1 MKTTKTNSISVQ
13 VLATWD
19 KLLLTC
25 NNPLGL
31 DEETLQESLESAP
44 PKEYPGAIFKGRY
57 IIPRQFVRYDEA
69 EQPRDKNNDSE
80 HVKNLTDNFNT
91 VGYRK
96 DAQPPIACFDS
107 QSTNICSLKAQA
119 GFNRDSALNNLGQEC
134 YIFDIYEYE
143 DEYAEVVARN
153 MSNHH
158 SNPQLD
164 QKIPDYVK
172 EVVNAKE
179 RGLIENTQP
188 AIDAFVDVIAAD
200 RTSQQRGKIKKS
212 CYSECE
218 TYSNFRTYNSTGYGK
233 NSLNGFISAQ
243 GLPKQGIDKRSVSDI
258 QKQGFITYCSGSGDN
273 KSVWARAISNSIKFG
288 VPVWV
293 VGYSQNRVEDLEKFR
308 EDFITDWNEQKEIW
322 VKFAMSIFDD
332 CGEFD
337 ESRIQVKLAGFKAQY
352 IKPDPNDKGR
362 PTEQNIVDVSGNT
375 IKFNAKGDCLTLTQS
390 DEEETDVSA
399 KL

>member
-1 MKTTKTNSISVQ
+1 MKTAKINSISVQ
-13 VLATWD
+13 VLAMWD
-19 KLLLTC
+19 KVLLTC
-25 NNPLGL
+25 SNPLGL
-31 DEETLQESLESAP
+31 NEEILQESFKSAP
-44 PKEYPGAIFKGRY
+44 PKDYPGATFMGRY

-80 HVKNLTDNFNT
+80 HVNNLINNFNT

-107 QSTNICSLKAQA
+107 QSTSIYALKAQA
-119 GFNRDSALNNLGQEC
+119 GFNRDGALNNLGQDC
-134 YIFDIYEYE
+134 YIFDIYNYE

-158 SNPQLD
+158 SNPQLE

-179 RGLIENTQP
+179 RGLIENTKA
-188 AIDAFVDVIAAD
+188 AIDAFVDIIAAD
-200 RTSQQRGKIKKS
+200 RTSNQRTRIKKS
-212 CYSECE
+212 SYSQCE
-218 TYSNFRTYNSTGYGK
+218 VFSNFRTYNSTGHSK
-233 NSLNGFISAQ
+233 NTLNGFISNN
-243 GLPKQGIDKRSVSDI
+243 GLAKQGIENRTAEEIK
-258 QKQGFITYCSGSGDN
+258 KQGYIIYCSGSGNN
-273 KSVWARAISNSIKFG
+273 KSVWARAISNSVKFE

-308 EDFITDWNEQKEIW
+308 NDFITDWNDQKEIW

-332 CGEFD
+332 CGELD
-337 ESRIQVKLAGFKAQY
+337 ESRIQVKLAGFMAQY

-362 PTEQNIVDVSGNT
+362 PTEQNVVDVFGNT
-375 IKFNAKGDCLTLTQS
+375 IKFNAKGDCLTLTQP
-390 DEEETDVSA
+390 
-399 KL
+399 

>member
-1 MKTTKTNSISVQ
+1 MKTSKTNSISVE

-19 KLLLTC
+19 KVLLTC
-25 NNPLGL
+25 SNPLGL
-31 DEETLQESLESAP
+31 NEEILQKSLESAP
-44 PKEYPGAIFKGRY
+44 PKEYPGATFKGRY
-57 IIPRQFVRYDEA
+57 IIPRSFVRYDEA

-80 HVKNLTDNFNT
+80 HVNNLINNFDT
-91 VGYRK
+91 VGYRE

-107 QSTNICSLKAQA
+107 QNTNNCSLKAQA
-119 GFNRDSALNNLGQEC
+119 GFNRDGALNNLGQEC

-158 SNPQLD
+158 SNPQLE

-179 RGLIENTQP
+179 RGLIENTKT

-200 RTSQQRGKIKKS
+200 RTSNQRTRIKKS
-212 CYSECE
+212 SYSQCE
-218 TYSNFRTYNSTGYGK
+218 VFSNFRTYNSTGHSK
-233 NSLNGFISAQ
+233 NTLNGFISNNRLA
-243 GLPKQGIDKRSVSDI
+243 KQGIEGRTEEEIK
-258 QKQGFITYCSGSGDN
+258 KQGYIVYCSGSGNN
-273 KSVWARAISNSIKFG
+273 KSVWARAISNSVKFE

-293 VGYSQNRVEDLEKFR
+293 IGYSQNRVEDLEKFR
-308 EDFITDWNEQKEIW
+308 NDFITDWNDQKETW

-337 ESRIQVKLAGFKAQY
+337 ESRIQVKLAGFMAQY

-362 PTEQNIVDVSGNT
+362 PSEQNIVDVFGNT
-375 IKFNAKGDCLTLTQS
+375 IKFNAKGDCLTLTQP
-390 DEEETDVSA
+390 
-399 KL
+399 

>member
-1 MKTTKTNSISVQ
+1 M
-13 VLATWD
+13 WD
-19 KLLLTC
+19 KVLLTC
-25 NNPLGL
+25 SNPLGL
-31 DEETLQESLESAP
+31 NEEILQESFKSAP
-44 PKEYPGAIFKGRY
+44 PKDYPGATFMGRY

-80 HVKNLTDNFNT
+80 HVNNLINNFNT

-107 QSTNICSLKAQA
+107 QSTSIYALKAQA
-119 GFNRDSALNNLGQEC
+119 GFNRDGALNNLGQDC
-134 YIFDIYEYE
+134 YIFDIYNYE

-158 SNPQLD
+158 SNPQLE

-179 RGLIENTQP
+179 RGLIENTKA
-188 AIDAFVDVIAAD
+188 AIDAFVDIIAAD
-200 RTSQQRGKIKKS
+200 RTSNQRTRIKKS
-212 CYSECE
+212 SYSQCE
-218 TYSNFRTYNSTGYGK
+218 VFSNFRTYNSTGHSK
-233 NSLNGFISAQ
+233 NTLNGFISNN
-243 GLPKQGIDKRSVSDI
+243 GLAKQGIENRTAEEIK
-258 QKQGFITYCSGSGDN
+258 KQGYIIYCSGSGNN
-273 KSVWARAISNSIKFG
+273 KSVWARAISNSVKFE

-308 EDFITDWNEQKEIW
+308 NDFITDWNDQKEIW

-332 CGEFD
+332 CGELN
-337 ESRIQVKLAGFKAQY
+337 ESCIQVKLAGFMAQY

-362 PTEQNIVDVSGNT
+362 PTEQNVVDVFGNT
-375 IKFNAKGDCLTLTQS
+375 IKFNAKGDCLTLTQP
-390 DEEETDVSA
+390 
-399 KL
+399 

>member
-57 IIPRQFVRYDEA
+57 IVPRQFVRYDEA

-80 HVKNLTDNFNT
+80 HVRNLTDNFET

-107 QSTNICSLKAQA
+107 QSTNNCSLKAQA
-119 GFNRDSALNNLGQEC
+119 GFNRDGALNNLGQEC

-179 RGLIENTQP
+179 RGLIENTKT

-200 RTSQQRGKIKKS
+200 RTSNQRTRIKKAS
-212 CYSECE
+212 YSQCE
-218 TYSNFRTYNSTGYGK
+218 VFSNFRTYNSTGHGK
-233 NSLNGFISAQ
+233 NTLNGFISSNGFA
-243 GLPKQGIDKRSVSDI
+243 KQGIDDRTEEEIK
-258 QKQGFITYCSGSGDN
+258 KQGYIVYCSGKGNN
-273 KSVWARAISNSIKFG
+273 KSVWMRAITNSVKYG
-288 VPVWV
+288 VPVYV
-293 VGYSQNRVEDLEKFR
+293 IGYSQNRVDDLYAFREKFI
-308 EDFITDWNEQKEIW
+308 EDWNDQKEIL
-322 VKFAMSIFDD
+322 VKFAEDLFED
-332 CGEFD
+332 CGEFV
-337 ESRIQVKLAGFKAQY
+337 ESRIQVKLAGFMAQY

-362 PTEQNIVDVSGNT
+362 PTEQNVVDVFGNT
-375 IKFNAKGDCLTLTQS
+375 IKFNAKGDCLTLTQP
-390 DEEETDVSA
+390 
-399 KL
+399 

>member
-1 MKTTKTNSISVQ
+1 MKTTKTNSISAQ

-31 DEETLQESLESAP
+31 TEELVQKTLKTAP
-44 PKEYPGAIFKGRY
+44 PKEYPGATFMGRH
-57 IIPRQFVRYDEA
+57 IVPRQFVRYDEA

-80 HVKNLTDNFNT
+80 HVRNLTDNFET

-107 QSTNICSLKAQA
+107 QSTSIFALKAQA
-119 GFNRDSALNNLGQEC
+119 GFNRDGALNNLVQDC
-134 YIFDIYEYE
+134 YIFDIYDYE

-179 RGLIENTQP
+179 RGLIENTKT
-188 AIDAFVDVIAAD
+188 AIDDFVDVIAAD
-200 RTSQQRGKIKKS
+200 RTPNQRTRIKKAS
-212 CYSECE
+212 YSQCE
-218 TYSNFRTYNSTGYGK
+218 VFSNFRTYNSTGHGK
-233 NSLNGFISAQ
+233 NTLNGFISSNGFA
-243 GLPKQGIDKRSVSDI
+243 KQGIDDRTAKEI
-258 QKQGFITYCSGSGDN
+258 KKQGYIVYCSGKGNN
-273 KSVWARAISNSIKFG
+273 KSVWMRAITNSVKYG
-288 VPVWV
+288 VPVYV
-293 VGYSQNRVEDLEKFR
+293 IGYSQNRVDDLEKFR
-308 EDFITDWNEQKEIW
+308 NDFITDWNDQKEIL
-322 VKFAMSIFDD
+322 VKFAENLFED

-337 ESRIQVKLAGFKAQY
+337 ESRIQVKLAGFMAQY

-362 PTEQNIVDVSGNT
+362 PTEQNVVDVFGNT
-375 IKFNAKGDCLTLTQS
+375 IKFNAKRNCLTLTQP
-390 DEEETDVSA
+390 
-399 KL
+399 

>member
-1 MKTTKTNSISVQ
+1 MKTTKTNSISLQ

-31 DEETLQESLESAP
+31 TEELVKKTLKTAP
-44 PKEYPGAIFKGRY
+44 PKDYPSATFMGRY
-57 IIPRQFVRYDEA
+57 IVPRQFVRYDEA

-80 HVKNLTDNFNT
+80 HVRNLTDNFET

-107 QSTNICSLKAQA
+107 QNTNNCSLKAQA
-119 GFNRDSALNNLGQEC
+119 GFNRDGALNNLGQDC
-134 YIFDIYEYE
+134 YIFDIYDYD

-158 SNPQLD
+158 NNPQLD

-179 RGLIENTQP
+179 RGLIENTKS
-188 AIDAFVDVIAAD
+188 AIDAFVEVIAAD
-200 RTSQQRGKIKKS
+200 RTSNQRTRIKKS
-212 CYSECE
+212 SYSQCE
-218 TYSNFRTYNSTGYGK
+218 VFSNFRTYNSTGHSK
-233 NSLNGFISAQ
+233 NTLNGFISNNRLA
-243 GLPKQGIDKRSVSDI
+243 KQGIEGRTEEEIK
-258 QKQGFITYCSGSGDN
+258 KQGYIVYCSGSGNN
-273 KSVWARAISNSIKFG
+273 KSVWARAISNSVKFE

-293 VGYSQNRVEDLEKFR
+293 IGYSQNRVEDLEKFR
-308 EDFITDWNEQKEIW
+308 NDFITDWNDQKETW

-337 ESRIQVKLAGFKAQY
+337 ESRIQVKLAGFMAQY

-362 PTEQNIVDVSGNT
+362 PSEQNIVDVFGNT
-375 IKFNAKGDCLTLTQS
+375 IKFNAKGDCLTLTQP
-390 DEEETDVSA
+390 
-399 KL
+399 

>member
-1 MKTTKTNSISVQ
+1 MKTTKTNSISAQ

-31 DEETLQESLESAP
+31 TEELVEKTLKTAP
-44 PKEYPGAIFKGRY
+44 PKEYPGATFMGRY
-57 IIPRQFVRYDEA
+57 IVPRQFVRYDEA

-80 HVKNLTDNFNT
+80 HVRNLTDNFET

-107 QSTNICSLKAQA
+107 QSTSIFALKAQA
-119 GFNRDSALNNLGQEC
+119 GFNRDGALNNLGQDC
-134 YIFDIYEYE
+134 YIFDIYDYE

-179 RGLIENTQP
+179 RGLIENTKT

-200 RTSQQRGKIKKS
+200 RTPNQRTRIKKAS
-212 CYSECE
+212 YSQCE
-218 TYSNFRTYNSTGYGK
+218 VFSNFRTYNSTGHGK
-233 NSLNGFISAQ
+233 NTLNGFISSNGFA
-243 GLPKQGIDKRSVSDI
+243 KQGIDDRTEEEIK
-258 QKQGFITYCSGSGDN
+258 KQGYIVYCSGKGNN
-273 KSVWARAISNSIKFG
+273 KSVWMRAITNSVKYG
-288 VPVWV
+288 VPVYV
-293 VGYSQNRVEDLEKFR
+293 IGYSQNRVDDLYAFREKFI
-308 EDFITDWNEQKEIW
+308 EDWNDQKEIL
-322 VKFAMSIFDD
+322 VKFAEDLFED

-337 ESRIQVKLAGFKAQY
+337 ESRIQVKLAGFMAQY

-362 PTEQNIVDVSGNT
+362 PTEQNVVDVFGNT
-375 IKFNAKGDCLTLTQS
+375 IKFSAKGDCLTLTQP
-390 DEEETDVSA
+390 
-399 KL
+399 

>member
-1 MKTTKTNSISVQ
+1 MKTSKTNSISVE

-19 KLLLTC
+19 KVLLTC
-25 NNPLGL
+25 SNPLGL
-31 DEETLQESLESAP
+31 NEEILQKSLESAP
-44 PKEYPGAIFKGRY
+44 PKDYPSATFIGRY
-57 IIPRQFVRYDEA
+57 IVPRQFVRYDEA

-80 HVKNLTDNFNT
+80 HVRNLTDNFET

-107 QSTNICSLKAQA
+107 QNTNNCSLKAQA
-119 GFNRDSALNNLGQEC
+119 GFNRDGALNNLGQEC

-179 RGLIENTQP
+179 RGLIENTKT

-200 RTSQQRGKIKKS
+200 RTSNQRTRIKKS
-212 CYSECE
+212 SYSQCE
-218 TYSNFRTYNSTGYGK
+218 VFSNFRTYNSTGHSK
-233 NSLNGFISAQ
+233 NTLNGFISNNRLA
-243 GLPKQGIDKRSVSDI
+243 KQGIEGRTEEEIK
-258 QKQGFITYCSGSGDN
+258 KQGYIVYCSGSGNN
-273 KSVWARAISNSIKFG
+273 KSVWARAISNSVKFE

-293 VGYSQNRVEDLEKFR
+293 IGYSQNRVEDLEKFR
-308 EDFITDWNEQKEIW
+308 NDFITDWNDQKEIW

-337 ESRIQVKLAGFKAQY
+337 ESRIQVKLAGFMAQY

-362 PTEQNIVDVSGNT
+362 PTEQNVVDVFGNT
-375 IKFNAKGDCLTLTQS
+375 IKFNAKGNCLTLTQP
-390 DEEETDVSA
+390 
-399 KL
+399 

>member
-1 MKTTKTNSISVQ
+1 MKTTKTNSISAQ

-19 KLLLTC
+19 KLFLTC

-31 DEETLQESLESAP
+31 TEELVEETLKTAP
-44 PKEYPGAIFKGRY
+44 PKDYPSATFMGRH
-57 IIPRQFVRYDEA
+57 IVPRQFVRYDEA

-80 HVKNLTDNFNT
+80 HVRNLTDNFET

-107 QSTNICSLKAQA
+107 QNTNNCSLKAQA
-119 GFNRDSALNNLGQEC
+119 GFNRDGALNNLGQDC
-134 YIFDIYEYE
+134 YIFDIYDYD

-179 RGLIENTQP
+179 RGLIENTKP
-188 AIDAFVDVIAAD
+188 AIDAFVEVIAAD
-200 RTSQQRGKIKKS
+200 RTSNQKTRIKKS
-212 CYSECE
+212 SYSQCE
-218 TYSNFRTYNSTGYGK
+218 VFSNFRTYNSTGHSK
-233 NSLNGFISAQ
+233 NTLNGFISNNRLA
-243 GLPKQGIDKRSVSDI
+243 KQGIEGRTEEEIK
-258 QKQGFITYCSGSGDN
+258 KQGYIVYCSGSGNN
-273 KSVWARAISNSIKFG
+273 KSVWARAISNSVKFE

-293 VGYSQNRVEDLEKFR
+293 IGYSQNRVEDLEKFR
-308 EDFITDWNEQKEIW
+308 NDFITDWNDQKEIW

-337 ESRIQVKLAGFKAQY
+337 ESRIQVKLAGFMAQY

-362 PTEQNIVDVSGNT
+362 PTEQNVVDVFGNT
-375 IKFNAKGDCLTLTQS
+375 IKFNAKGDCLTLTQP
-390 DEEETDVSA
+390 
-399 KL
+399 